1 MNEYKKSVQA
11 TIISKDN
18 QFRRQYLKLTIEKEI
33 PSYKAKLTVA
43 RSMLAA
49 MYGMWKKGEK
59 YDPEIDKKRSK
70 GIKK

>member
-1 MNEYKKSVQA
+1 
-11 TIISKDN
+11 
-18 QFRRQYLKLTIEKEI
+18 LTIEKGI
-33 PSYKAKLTVA
+33 PSHKAKLTVS

-49 MYGMWKKGEK
+49 MYGMWKKGEE

>member
-1 MNEYKKSVQA
+1 MPYLKPQ
-11 TIISKDN
+11 TIIN
-18 QFRRQYLKLTIEKEI
+18 NHGIFELKLGTMRLWDNG
-33 PSYKAKLTVA
+33 S

-49 MYGMWKKGEK
+49 VYGMWEKGEE